1 MTSLVTRS
9 LVVAVLA
16 AIASAA
22 PAAGAVREPGAKG
35 PLGDEQLSDEKRI
48 TRWAHVA
55 TQSPIR
61 TAPRTGARAVARLR
75 YWTEHGRPEVYL
87 ALESRRIDG
96 KPWIRI
102 RIPGRPLGRTGWV
115 PAGALG
121 TLHVVRTRLVVDRRT
136 AHATLY
142 RDGKSIFRAPVGVG
156 KPSTP
161 TPAGNFWVR
170 EKLRGSGGV
179 YGPWAMGTAA
189 YSVLSEW
196 PKGGVIALHGTNQPG
211 LLPGRPSNG
220 CIRMRNAD
228 ITRLVKL
235 LPIGTPLKIR

>member
-1 MTSLVTRS
+1 MKPVTRS
-9 LVVAVLA
+9 LFAAALA
-16 AIASAA
+16 AIAPAA
-22 PAAGAVREPGAKG
+22 PAAGAA
-35 PLGDEQLSDEKRI
+35 GDERLSDETRV

-55 TQSPIR
+55 TPAPVRS
-61 TAPRTGARAVARLR
+61 APRKDARTIARLH
-75 YWTEHGRPEVYL
+75 YWTEHGHPEVYV
-87 ALESRRIDG
+87 ALKRRRVAG
-96 KPWIRI
+96 KPWILI
-102 RIPGRPLGRTGWV
+102 RVPGRPNGRTGWV
-115 PAGALG
+115 PQPALG
-121 TLHVVRTRLVVDRRT
+121 KLHLVRTRLVVDRRT

-142 RDGKSIFRAPVGVG
+142 REGKVIFRAPVGVG

-161 TPAGNFWVR
+161 TPAGHFWIR
-170 EKLRGSGGV
+170 EKLRGSGGI

-196 PKGGVIALHGTNQPG
+196 PKGGVIAVHGTNQPG

-235 LPIGTPLKIR
+235 LPVGTPLRIR